1 MMDGCPGDAAVLRK
15 GPIMNRTKRIA
26 TMLALLVWSGGTA
39 NAEPPRLEVGQ
50 PFPDLAFPSM
60 EDGAPMSIADF
71 RGQKVIL
78 HVFAS
83 W

>member
-1 MMDGCPGDAAVLRK
+1 MKP
-15 GPIMNRTKRIA
+15 RTFLFITSSAIIA
-26 TMLALLVWSGGTA
+26 TAGTA
-39 NAEPPRLEVGQ
+39 RAAPPDLSVGK
-50 PFPDLAFPSM
+50 PFPNLTLPALN
-60 EDGAPMSIADF
+60 GGRPMSIADF